1 MEVLL
6 ISQFLGNYSYLLK
19 TKLSNENNFVHS
31 CKLELTIT
39 NLSIILFK
47 VWNVIVNV
55 KCEEGGWA
63 LLSGG
68 GGWEWFVPHRA
79 VLQSLSTVSYD
90 CDSWSTQPCHR
101 STPLTPWYR
110 TSLSLNSRWEPWLTS
125 AGLFYCYWPLL
136 LLEQVR
142 KTLTKMFS
150 GNTTFTMSIKLDTW

>member
-19 TKLSNENNFVHS
+19 TKLSNENSFVHT

-68 GGWEWFVPHRA
+68 WGMRVVRA
-79 VLQSLSTVSYD
+79 PPCSVTEFIYCILWLWQPVHTAVSPFHSTDAVIPYITQSQQQVGTMAYL
-90 CDSWSTQPCHR
+90 CR
-101 STPLTPWYR
+101 II
-110 TSLSLNSRWEPWLTS
+110 
-125 AGLFYCYWPLL
+125 LL
-136 LLEQVR
+136 LLTIIVTRAGKEDFDKNV
-142 KTLTKMFS
+142 
-150 GNTTFTMSIKLDTW
+150 

>member
-19 TKLSNENNFVHS
+19 TKLSNENSFVHT

-68 GGWEWFVPHRA
+68 WGMRVVRA
-79 VLQSLSTVSYD
+79 PPCSVTEFIYWSCD
-90 CDSWSTQPCHR
+90 CDSRSTQPCHR
-101 STPLTPWYR
+101 STPLTPWYC

>member
-68 GGWEWFVPHRA
+68 GDESGPCPTVQCYRVYLLYPMTVTAGPHSRVTVPLHWRRDTVHHSVSTA
-79 VLQSLSTVSYD
+79 GGNHGLPLQDYSTVID
-90 CDSWSTQPCHR
+90 H
-101 STPLTPWYR
+101 
-110 TSLSLNSRWEPWLTS
+110 
-125 AGLFYCYWPLL
+125 YCY
-136 LLEQVR
+136 
-142 KTLTKMFS
+142 
-150 GNTTFTMSIKLDTW
+150 

>member
-19 TKLSNENNFVHS
+19 TKLSNENSFVHT

-63 LLSGG
+63 L
-68 GGWEWFVPHRA
+68 
-79 VLQSLSTVSYD
+79 
-90 CDSWSTQPCHR
+90 
-101 STPLTPWYR
+101 
-110 TSLSLNSRWEPWLTS
+110 
-125 AGLFYCYWPLL
+125 
-136 LLEQVR
+136 
-142 KTLTKMFS
+142 
-150 GNTTFTMSIKLDTW
+150 